1 MILRGVNV
9 TELMQ
14 AAGLERATYYYIKK
28 KGGTS
33 PRTLKAIADTLNVDP
48 PRAFERAGEGAA
60 SWQGDRLMNGRNKY
74 WREARWDK
82 NQPARLAHIKEKRSK
97 SMMKVVQG
105 TFQQIPYWKL
115 RGRFHSCGFRIR
127 RLQMQSASELTQ

>member
-1 MILRGVNV
+1 MKVTMKKIESLMILRGVNV

-48 PRAFERAGEGAA
+48 RELLSE
-60 SWQGDRLMNGRNKY
+60 QEKEQRLG
-74 WREARWDK
+74 
-82 NQPARLAHIKEKRSK
+82 KE
-97 SMMKVVQG
+97 
-105 TFQQIPYWKL
+105 T
-115 RGRFHSCGFRIR
+115 
-127 RLQMQSASELTQ
+127 A